1 MEKIAN
7 KFDLPDQCRS
17 YKQLT
22 SSKRRFDAPNSRS
35 NVNCDKSGHSKQ
47 QEDWQG
53 EGFYR
58 IEGGAGTKLSENCSS
73 YKYGNCGTHL
83 GFHLMGGHPATP
95 GQTVDRKA
103 TNYGCIDSSNDDVYI
118 QVTNCG
124 TYFVYNLKELRR
136 CDLGYCTE

>member
-35 NVNCDKSGHSKQ
+35 NVNCDKSGQQTQ

-58 IEGGAGTKLSENCSS
+58 IEGGAGTKLSENCGSS
-73 YKYGNCGTHL
+73 VNILRVPWLKRSL
-83 GFHLMGGHPATP
+83 
-95 GQTVDRKA
+95 D
-103 TNYGCIDSSNDDVYI
+103 
-118 QVTNCG
+118 
-124 TYFVYNLKELRR
+124 FVSR
-136 CDLGYCTE
+136 DW